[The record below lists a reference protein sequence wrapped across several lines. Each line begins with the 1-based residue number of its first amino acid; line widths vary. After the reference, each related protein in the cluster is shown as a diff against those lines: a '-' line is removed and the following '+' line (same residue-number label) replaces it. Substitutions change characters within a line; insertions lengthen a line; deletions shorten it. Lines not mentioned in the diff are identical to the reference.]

1 MQRLNAI
8 IVMAMFSMAGTVSP
22 AFSADVVVGLQNWPS
37 AAATAHIIKVA
48 IEENLGLEVEL
59 QNGTN
64 PVIFEA
70 MDKGSM
76 DIMPEV
82 WLPNQQN
89 LYDTY
94 VSQKGTVELNKAGM
108 PASQGLCVPKYVADK
123 LGVTS
128 VEDLTDPDKAALF
141 DTDGDGKGNMWVGNP
156 GDASG
161 NVEKIKAKS
170 YGYDQTMTTDVYDE
184 TVAYANLD
192 SAIKANKPWIGFCYK
207 PHYIFTLHDLTV
219 LKEPAYDETKWKVVQ
234 PTDDPDWL
242 AKSSVSTAWPTANVH
257 VGYRAA
263 LETEKPEVA
272 NMLKNI
278 HLSADEV
285 SAMTYSLVI
294 DRKEPDA
301 FARQW
306 VAEHQ
311 DEVIGWFT
319 D

>member
-1 MQRLNAI
+1 MKKIGTACA
-8 IVMAMFSMAGTVSP
+8 VAAAGLVGSLSP
-22 AFSADVVVGLQNWPS
+22 ALAADVVIGLQNWPS
-37 AAATAHIIKVA
+37 AAATSYIIKAA

-76 DIMPEV
+76 DIMSEV

-94 VSQKGTVELNKAGM
+94 VAGNGTVKLNETAV
-108 PASQGLCVPKYVADK
+108 PASQGLCVPTYVATEM
-123 LGVTS
+123 GVKS

-141 DTDGDGKGNMWVGNP
+141 DSDGDGKGNMWVGNP

-170 YGYDQTMTTDVYDE
+170 YGYDQTMTTEVFDE

-192 SAIKANKPWIGFCYK
+192 SAIKAHKAWVGFCYA
-207 PHYIFTLHDLTV
+207 PHYIFALHDLTV
-219 LKEPAYDETKWKVVQ
+219 LQEPAYDESTWTVIQ

-242 AKSSVSTAWPTANVH
+242 DKSSVSSAWPTAQVH

-272 NMLKNI
+272 AMLRNI
-278 HLSADEV
+278 SFTADEV
-285 SAMTYSLVI
+285 SAMTYALVV
-294 DRKEPDA
+294 DKKEPEA
-301 FARQW
+301 FAKEW
-306 VAEHQ
+306 VAAHQ
-311 DEVIGWFT
+311 DEVVGWFT
-319 D
+319 N

>member
-1 MQRLNAI
+1 MKK
-8 IVMAMFSMAGTVSP
+8 IVTACAAATAGVVGSLSP
-22 AFSADVVVGLQNWPS
+22 ALSADLVIGLQNWPS
-37 AAATAHIIKVA
+37 AAVTSHIIKTA

-76 DIMPEV
+76 DIMSEV
-82 WLPNQQN
+82 WMPNQQN

-94 VSQKGTVELNKAGM
+94 VSGKATVVLNESAI
-108 PASQGLCVPKYVADK
+108 PASQGVCVPKYVADEM
-123 LGVTS
+123 GVKS

-170 YGYDQTMTTDVYDE
+170 YGYDQTMTTEVYDE
-184 TVAYANLD
+184 TLAYANLD
-192 SAIKANKPWIGFCYK
+192 AAIKAQKAWVGFCYA
-207 PHYIFTLHDLTV
+207 PHYIFALHELTV
-219 LKEPAYDETKWKVVQ
+219 LEEPPYDAANWNVVQ

-242 AKSSVSTAWPTANVH
+242 AKSAVSSAWPTAQVH
-257 VGYRAA
+257 VGYRKA

-272 NMLKNI
+272 SMLHNI
-278 HLSADEV
+278 QFTADEV
-285 SAMTYSLVI
+285 SAMTYALVI
-294 DRKEPDA
+294 DKKDVETVAKE
-301 FARQW
+301 W
-306 VAEHQ
+306 VAGHQ
-311 DEVIGWFT
+311 DEILAWFT
-319 D
+319 N

>member
-1 MQRLNAI
+1 MKRSFTTLAAATFGL
-8 IVMAMFSMAGTVSP
+8 MSAASA
-22 AFSADVVVGLQNWPS
+22 AFAADLVVGLQNWPS
-37 AAATAHIIKVA
+37 AAATAHIIKAAV
-48 IEENLGLEVEL
+48 EENLGLQVEL

-76 DIMPEV
+76 DVLPEV

-89 LYDTY
+89 LYDKY
-94 VSQKGTVELNKAGM
+94 VTQNATVEINQTPISAT
-108 PASQGLCVPKYVADK
+108 QGLCVPDYVASE

-128 VEDLTDPDKAALF
+128 VADLTDPDKAALF
-141 DTDGDGKGNMWVGNP
+141 DTDGDGKGNLWVGNP

-192 SAIKANKPWIGFCYK
+192 SAINARKPWIGFCYS
-207 PHYIFTLHDLTV
+207 PHYVFTLHKLAV
-219 LKEPAYDETKWKVVQ
+219 LEEPAYDETKWNVIQ

-242 AKSSVSTAWPTANVH
+242 AKSSASTAWPTANVH
-257 VGYRAA
+257 VGYRKA
-263 LETEKPEVA
+263 LETEMPEVA
-272 NMLKNI
+272 NMLRNI
-278 HLSADEV
+278 KFTADEV
-285 SAMTYSLVI
+285 GAMTYALVV

-301 FARQW
+301 FAKEW
-306 VAEHQ
+306 IASHQ
-311 DEVIGWFT
+311 DEVVGWFKQ
-319 D
+319 

>member
-1 MQRLNAI
+1 MKSNFTALASATFCL
-8 IVMAMFSMAGTVSP
+8 MTTLTP
-22 AFSADVVVGLQNWPS
+22 ALAADVVVGLQNWPS
-37 AAATAHIIKVA
+37 ATVTAHIIKVA

-64 PVIFEA
+64 AVIFEA

-76 DIMPEV
+76 DAMPEV
-82 WLPNQQN
+82 WMPNQQN

-94 VSQKGTVELNKAGM
+94 VTGKGTVELNTTGM
-108 PASQGLCVPKYVADK
+108 EASQGLCVPKYVADEM
-123 LGVTS
+123 GVAS

-170 YGYDQTMTTDVYDE
+170 YGYDQTFTSDVYDE

-192 SAIKANKPWIGFCYK
+192 NAIKAHKPWVGFCYK
-207 PHYIFTLHDLTV
+207 PHYIFTLHDLSV
-219 LKEPAYDETKWKVVQ
+219 LKEPAYDAANWNVIQ

-242 AKSSVSTAWPTANVH
+242 AKSSAASAWPVANVH
-257 VGYRAA
+257 VGFRTA
-263 LETEKPEVA
+263 LETEKPQVA
-272 NMLKNI
+272 SMLRNI
-278 HLSADEV
+278 KFTDEQV
-285 SAMTYSLVI
+285 SAMTYAMVV
-294 DRKEPDA
+294 DKKEASTVAKD
-301 FARQW
+301 W
-306 VAEHQ
+306 VADHQ

-319 D
+319 N

>member
-1 MQRLNAI
+1 MQRTSKT
-8 IVMAMFSMAGTVSP
+8 IVAAAVGLVGAVTPALAADLVVS
-22 AFSADVVVGLQNWPS
+22 LQNWPS
-37 AAATAHIIKVA
+37 ASATSHIIKAA

-76 DIMPEV
+76 DVMAEV

-94 VSQKGTVELNKAGM
+94 VAGKGTVELNKTGM
-108 PASQGLCVPKYVADK
+108 PASQGLCVPDYVATEM
-123 LGVTS
+123 GVTS

-141 DTDGDGKGNMWVGNP
+141 DSDGDGKGNLYVGNP

-192 SAIKANKPWIGFCYK
+192 RAINAHEAWVGFCYK
-207 PHYIFTLHDLTV
+207 PHYIFSLHQMTV
-219 LKEPAYDETKWKVVQ
+219 LNEPPYDEANWTVIQ

-242 AKSSVSTAWPTANVH
+242 AKSSVASAWPTANVH
-257 VGYRAA
+257 VGFRKA

-272 NMLKNI
+272 NMLRNI
-278 HLSADEV
+278 KFTAEEV
-285 SAMTYSLVI
+285 SAMSYALVV
-294 DRKEPDA
+294 DKKEPEAYAKEWIAAHPD
-301 FARQW
+301 Q
-306 VAEHQ
+306 
-311 DEVIGWFT
+311 VIGWFT